1 MKLKP
6 VKELGNISKVD
17 MIQNVS
23 RDTLE
28 TVSIR
33 DVDTLLEKNRWV
45 ANRKNHVDA
54 AIEKTALTYTHL

>member
-1 MKLKP
+1 MKLNP
-6 VKELGNISKVD
+6 VKELGNISKAD

-33 DVDTLLEKNRWV
+33 DVDAHLENNRWV
-45 ANRKNHVDA
+45 SNRKNHID
-54 AIEKTALTYTHL
+54 TAVKKQP